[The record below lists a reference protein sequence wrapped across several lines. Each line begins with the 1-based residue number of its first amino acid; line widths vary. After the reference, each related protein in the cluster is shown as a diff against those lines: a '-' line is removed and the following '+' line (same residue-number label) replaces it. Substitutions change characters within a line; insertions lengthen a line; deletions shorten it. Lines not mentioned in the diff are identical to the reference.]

1 MKLRCSRNAF
11 TLMELM
17 LSLALIVVVT
27 SLIGSLIA
35 MYVRSFSDRS
45 ENIKQKQLA
54 RSLLTMI
61 ADDIR
66 SVVTTQ
72 QYDKS
77 VLQGMMGAGGSTSTG
92 TSSTGSTGTTGASTA
107 TGTGTGASA
116 NSSSGTAATSQT
128 GSAASGSAGTGTATD
143 TSTTVTTLPPG
154 IYGSQYQLMVDVS
167 RIPRSNEFNVQS
179 GMMGMAADVPG
190 DVKTVTYM
198 MQSASPMGVQDSLR
212 QVATAIDASI
222 ASNGGMIRQ
231 AVDRNVHSY
240 AQMSGTT
247 TSMSGGDMVASE
259 VVGLEFAYFDGMQW
273 LYQWDSSQQGL
284 PWLIQ
289 ISLALQDPVAA
300 RKTPLESGVSLRL
313 LSESDQ
319 KAYGVKIFQLAVAIP
334 GAALQ
339 AATGATQSTDSG
351 MGAMGL

>member
-1 MKLRCSRNAF
+1 MKRTARTAF

-17 LSLALIVVVT
+17 LSLALIVVIT

-35 MYVRSFSDRS
+35 MYVRSFNDRA

-54 RSLLTMI
+54 RSLLTMM

-66 SVVTTQ
+66 SVVTAQ

-77 VLQGMMGAGGSTSTG
+77 VLEGMMGAGGTTSGTAGTSAGTGASTG
-92 TSSTGSTGTTGASTA
+92 TS
-107 TGTGTGASA
+107 TGTGTGAASGA
-116 NSSSGTAATSQT
+116 GSTGTSQAGSGT
-128 GSAASGSAGTGTATD
+128 GGTGTGAGATATD
-143 TSTTVTTLPPG
+143 TSTEVTALPPG

-167 RIPRSNEFNVQS
+167 RIPRSNEFNIQT
-179 GMMGMAADVPG
+179 GMTGMATDVPG

-198 MQSASPMGVQDSLR
+198 MQSASPLGIQDSLR
-212 QVATAIDASI
+212 QVATAVDASI
-222 ASNGGMIRQ
+222 ATNSGLVRQ
-231 AVDRNVHSY
+231 AMDRNVQSY
-240 AQMSGTT
+240 SQLSGTSAT
-247 TSMSGGDMVASE
+247 NGGGDMIASE
-259 VVGLEFAYFDGMQW
+259 VVALEFAYFDGTQW

-300 RKTPLESGVSLRL
+300 KKMPLDGGVTLQTMSV
-313 LSESDQ
+313 EDQ
-319 KAYGVKIFQLAVAIP
+319 QAYGVKIFQLAVAIP

-339 AATGATQSTDSG
+339 AATGAAQSTGSG
-351 MGAMGL
+351 MEAMGL